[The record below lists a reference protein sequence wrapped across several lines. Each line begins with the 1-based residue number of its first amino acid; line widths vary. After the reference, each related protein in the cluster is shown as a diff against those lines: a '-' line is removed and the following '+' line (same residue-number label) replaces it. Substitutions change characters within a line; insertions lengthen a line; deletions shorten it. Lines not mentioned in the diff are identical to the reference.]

1 MNHLQEMLK
10 QKEQELGRLQKEI
23 EALRLVVELVAE
35 GHSKV
40 IESEGGL
47 RKSPAQMVAGMP
59 AETAVRNAPVAP
71 AAMSAAATVANGG
84 AKRFP

>member
-1 MNHLQEMLK
+1 MNHLHEMLK

-40 IESEGGL
+40 VESGNDV
-47 RKSPAQMVAGMP
+47 RKQAVAAIPGE
-59 AETAVRNAPVAP
+59 AIRSAPLAS

>member
-1 MNHLQEMLK
+1 MNHLHEMLK

-40 IESEGGL
+40 VESANDV
-47 RKSPAQMVAGMP
+47 RRQAVAAIPGD
-59 AETAVRNAPVAP
+59 ATRNAPVAS
-71 AAMSAAATVANGG
+71 AAMSAAATAPNGG